1 MSTYADTSFIASL
14 YLLDAHS
21 RRAAGRMKNASLPI
35 LMTPLGELE
44 LLNAL
49 SLRLFRKELE
59 LPAIEG
65 AYALF
70 EADLVEGVVQR
81 APLPSD
87 AYEQAARIA
96 QRHTP
101 RLGTRTLD
109 VLHVASALT
118 LSARTFY
125 TFDRRQRVLAKREGL
140 IVP

>member
-1 MSTYADTSFIASL
+1 
-14 YLLDAHS
+14 
-21 RRAAGRMKNASLPI
+21 MKKALLPI
-35 LMTPLGELE
+35 LITPLGELE
-44 LLNAL
+44 LLNAM

-59 LPAIEG
+59 LAAIEG

-70 EADLVEGVVQR
+70 ETDLIEGVVR
-81 APLPSD
+81 RVPLPAD

-96 QRHTP
+96 RRHTSSI
-101 RLGTRTLD
+101 GTRTLD

-118 LSARTFY
+118 LNARTFY

>member
-1 MSTYADTSFIASL
+1 
-14 YLLDAHS
+14 
-21 RRAAGRMKNASLPI
+21 MKNASLPI

>member
-1 MSTYADTSFIASL
+1 
-14 YLLDAHS
+14 
-21 RRAAGRMKNASLPI
+21 MKNASLPLLI
-35 LMTPLGELE
+35 TPLGELE

-49 SLRLFRKELE
+49 SLRLFRKEVDLT
-59 LPAIEG
+59 AVDG
-65 AYALF
+65 AYGLF

-96 QRHTP
+96 LRHTS
-101 RLGTRTLD
+101 RLGTRALD

-118 LSARTFY
+118 LNARIFY

-140 IVP
+140 VVP